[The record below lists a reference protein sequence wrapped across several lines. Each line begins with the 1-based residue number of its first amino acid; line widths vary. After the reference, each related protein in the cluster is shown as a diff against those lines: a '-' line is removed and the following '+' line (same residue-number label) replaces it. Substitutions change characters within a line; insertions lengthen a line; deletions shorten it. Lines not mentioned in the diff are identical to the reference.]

1 MIYTKKPKKPIEIK
15 NLDNMTFKEFVVEM
29 QKTNK
34 LTAKV
39 GKVRVKTGEKIWN
52 FWKIYGHI

>member
-1 MIYTKKPKKPIEIK
+1 MIYTKKPKKPIKTK

-29 QKTNK
+29 QKTKK

-39 GKVRVKTGEKIWN
+39 GSVKIKTGGK
-52 FWKIYGHI
+52 K

>member
-1 MIYTKKPKKPIEIK
+1 MIYTKKLKRPIETK

-39 GKVRVKTGEKIWN
+39 GKVRVKTGEK
-52 FWKIYGHI
+52 K